1 MGQILIGV
9 LSGVVT
15 AVILGFCFY
24 HKIES
29 AMEQKMHKYAEAL
42 LKFQQNQGV
51 QQTKEMAA
59 ISGKVLADEIVTDT
73 ELSINKEWNVNGE
86 KVTISVEKI

>member
-1 MGQILIGV
+1 MEQILIGV

-15 AVILGFCFY
+15 AVILGLCFY

-29 AMEQKMHKYAEAL
+29 TMEQKMHKYAEAL

-59 ISGKVLADEIVTDT
+59 IS
-73 ELSINKEWNVNGE
+73 E
-86 KVTISVEKI
+86 KVQQLGSGVDQIGKALSNVKTRGIYGE